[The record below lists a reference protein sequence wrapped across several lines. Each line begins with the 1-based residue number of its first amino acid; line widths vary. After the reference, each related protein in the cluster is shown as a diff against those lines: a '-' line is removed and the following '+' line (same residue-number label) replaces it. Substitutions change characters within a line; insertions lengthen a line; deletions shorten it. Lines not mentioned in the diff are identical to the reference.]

1 MNFQQLGKIEQWDK
15 YVDMAFHN
23 GAERAMQVRDEVR
36 GQDRQKIQKSK
47 HIEIQRIIS
56 VGKSFINNMEAIGRG
71 FPSIDS
77 LPPFYQ
83 ELVRCTLEYD
93 QLKVSL
99 GAVNWAK
106 KQHQT
111 LLDKYTNELKRAASI
126 ERLNILRRQY
136 YGRANSVMKQI
147 KDNLAYLEES
157 RKIMKGYPALKT
169 SMDTVV
175 ISGMP
180 NVGKST
186 LLAALTGSKPT
197 IAPYPFTTTNINL
210 GSDKEKNIQYV
221 DTPGLLDRP
230 LAKRNPIE
238 RQAILALKHLAKLII
253 FVIDPTE
260 SCGYSIP
267 EQRNL
272 LVEIKK
278 AFEIPVI
285 VVSNKSDTGKEFP
298 NSIPISA
305 KEKKGI
311 PELKKQINDALSH
324 SNKQEQRQQ

>member
-1 MNFQQLGKIEQWDK
+1 MNFQQLGKIETWEK
-15 YVDMAFHN
+15 YVDIAFHN
-23 GAERAMQVRDEVR
+23 GAKRAEQVREEVK

-47 HIEIQRIIS
+47 HIEIQRIAAVGNSFVNSMDSI
-56 VGKSFINNMEAIGRG
+56 GKS

-83 ELVRCTLEYD
+83 ELVRCTIKYD
-93 QLKVSL
+93 DLKISL

-111 LLDKYTNELKRAASI
+111 LLDKYTGELKRAADI
-126 ERLNILRRQY
+126 QRINILRRQY

-157 RKIMKGYPALKT
+157 RKIMKSYPALKT
-169 SMDTVV
+169 SMQTVV
-175 ISGMP
+175 IAGMP

-197 IAPYPFTTTNINL
+197 IAPYPFTTTTINL
-210 GSDKEKNIQYV
+210 GSDKPNNIQYV

-230 LAKRNPIE
+230 LAKRNAIE
-238 RQAILALKHLAKLII
+238 RQAILALKHLAKLIV

-260 SCGYSIP
+260 TCGYTIA

-272 LVEIKK
+272 LAEIKK
-278 AFEIPVI
+278 AFQMPTLVI
-285 VVSNKSDTGKEFP
+285 SNKADTGKEFP

-305 KEKKGI
+305 KEKTGVA
-311 PELKKQINDALSH
+311 ELKKQIIDELARPA
-324 SNKQEQRQQ
+324 K